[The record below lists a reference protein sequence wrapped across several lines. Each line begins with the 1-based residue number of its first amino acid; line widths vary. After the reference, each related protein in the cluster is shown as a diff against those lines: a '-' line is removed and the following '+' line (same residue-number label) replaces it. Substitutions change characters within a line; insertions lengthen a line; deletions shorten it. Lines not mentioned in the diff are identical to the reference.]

1 MHRASGSTSPY
12 LSLNGWLTGRYDGPG
27 SARSQAVPCVKT
39 CSSLSALQEERLKI
53 RKRKSGFCVHS
64 GSEKQPGICLR
75 MSLTSHTILIV
86 RVREG
91 ITNNT
96 VIQLKLMRKN
106 KVFRYI
112 HLMSAWVLTVPA
124 RSQEHSEPPP
134 TQLLTFPQIPP
145 RRYRIIS
152 AGSVPKRSR
161 WPPPAASSS
170 GEKKSRT
177 GPWSQQMEG
186 K

>member
-1 MHRASGSTSPY
+1 
-12 LSLNGWLTGRYDGPG
+12 
-27 SARSQAVPCVKT
+27 
-39 CSSLSALQEERLKI
+39 
-53 RKRKSGFCVHS
+53 
-64 GSEKQPGICLR
+64 

-124 RSQEHSEPPP
+124 RSQEHSEPPHSASH
-134 TQLLTFPQIPP
+134 FPPNPSQTLPDHL
-145 RRYRIIS
+145 
-152 AGSVPKRSR
+152 R
-161 WPPPAASSS
+161 WICTETLPVATS
-170 GEKKSRT
+170 GCIVFR
-177 GPWSQQMEG
+177 
-186 K
+186 